1 MKTIDKKSRI
11 AQDKER
17 KLLKRG
23 GSHLLAEN
31 PDKAQILQRK
41 KMMLTSGMVSGFI
54 QAKADRL
61 KAYRTWHV
69 LFVSLGFVLSML
81 IIIAAFELKMRDGL
95 AEVDISAGH
104 VQSELL
110 FEVPITEQPPPPPP
124 MVTADQIREVSDEEI
139 IDEIE
144 VTLDIEMTQDT
155 RIEQVIIS
163 DFLGQEPVEE
173 VAEEI
178 FTIVE
183 QQPVPVGGMA
193 SFYRYIGENLRYPT
207 RAARQG
213 IEGRV
218 FIQFVVERDGSLT
231 DVQVV
236 RGIGGGCD
244 EEAIRVVQGAPK
256 WEPGRQRGRP
266 VRVRMV
272 LPILF
277 QLN

>member
-1 MKTIDKKSRI
+1 
-11 AQDKER
+11 
-17 KLLKRG
+17 
-23 GSHLLAEN
+23 
-31 PDKAQILQRK
+31 
-41 KMMLTSGMVSGFI
+41 MVSGFI
-54 QAKADRL
+54 KAKADRL
-61 KAYRTWHV
+61 KAYQTWHL

-81 IIIAAFELKMRDGL
+81 IIIAVFELKMRDNIST
-95 AEVDISAGH
+95 VDISTGH
-104 VQSELL
+104 VTSELL

-124 MVTADQIREVSDEEI
+124 MITADQIREVSDEEI
-139 IDEIE
+139 IETIE
-144 VTLDIEMTQDT
+144 VTLDIEMTQNT
-155 RIEQVIIS
+155 RVEQVIFS
-163 DFLGQEPVEE
+163 DFTGQAPVEE

-183 QQPVPVGGMA
+183 QQPVPVGGM
-193 SFYRYIGENLRYPT
+193 STFYKYIGEHLRYPT

-218 FIQFVVERDGSLT
+218 FVQFVVERDGSLT

-244 EEAIRVVQGAPK
+244 EEAVRVVQGAPK

>member
-1 MKTIDKKSRI
+1 MKTINKKSRM

-31 PDKAQILQRK
+31 PEKAKILHRER
-41 KMMLTSGMVSGFI
+41 MMLTSGMISGFI
-54 QAKADRL
+54 KAKADRL
-61 KAYRTWHV
+61 KAYNTWHI

-81 IIIAAFELKMRDGL
+81 IIIAAFELRMRSGVS
-95 AEVDISAGH
+95 EVEISTGH
-104 VQSELL
+104 VASEVL
-110 FEVPITEQPPPPPP
+110 FEVPLTEQPPPPPP
-124 MVTADQIREVSDEEI
+124 MATADQIREVSDEEI
-139 IDEIE
+139 IEEIE

-155 RIEQVIIS
+155 RVEQIIYS
-163 DFLGQEPVEE
+163 DFEAPEPVEE

-183 QQPVPVGGMA
+183 QQPAPVGGMA
-193 SFYRYIGENLRYPT
+193 TFYKYISETLRYPT

-218 FIQFVVERDGSLT
+218 FVQFVVERDGSLT

-244 EEAIRVVQGAPK
+244 EEAIRVVQSAPK